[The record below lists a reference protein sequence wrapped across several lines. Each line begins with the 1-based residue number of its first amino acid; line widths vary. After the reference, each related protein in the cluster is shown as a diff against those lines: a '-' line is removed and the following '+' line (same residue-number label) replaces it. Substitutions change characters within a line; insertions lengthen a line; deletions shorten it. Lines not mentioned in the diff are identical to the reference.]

1 MVGRHRTVFR
11 DQGHFSITVRRTAG
25 HLGDEPWQWSGSGA
39 NTADQQAFAATG
51 KFTSNLELAD
61 SEKKKAFIESITTGN
76 FHNQAETG
84 AESAISCIMARESAY
99 KKHEVSWDDILKS
112 KEVYDPKID
121 LNKLK

>member
-1 MVGRHRTVFR
+1 GPRAILNHRT
-11 DQGHFSITVRRTAG
+11 QGCWASGETSH
-25 HLGDEPWQWSGSGA
+25 GSGPA
-39 NTADQQAFAATG
+39 PAPIQLTSRPFSATG

-84 AESAISCIMARESAY
+84 AESAISCIMAREAAY

-121 LNKLK
+121 LSKLH